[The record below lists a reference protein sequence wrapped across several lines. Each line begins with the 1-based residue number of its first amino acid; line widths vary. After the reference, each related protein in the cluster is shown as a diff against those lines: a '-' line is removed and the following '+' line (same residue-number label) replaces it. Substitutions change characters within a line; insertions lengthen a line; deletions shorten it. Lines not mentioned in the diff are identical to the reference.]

1 MILELVC
8 IDTDSLYIYKFN
20 LHTYSK
26 QTNYIWCL
34 VQPITRDS
42 GWQFDL
48 EMTDTVCDWES
59 SVFIKEIILKNFFSI
74 RSQKHNL
81 KTVFITKKL

>member
-34 VQPITRDS
+34 VQPMDS

>member
-1 MILELVC
+1 MLGT
-8 IDTDSLYIYKFN
+8 TDNNGL
-20 LHTYSK
+20 
-26 QTNYIWCL
+26 
-34 VQPITRDS
+34 R
-42 GWQFDL
+42 
-48 EMTDTVCDWES
+48 MTIRLGNDRHGLR

>member
-34 VQPITRDS
+34 VQPITMDS

-81 KTVFITKKL
+81 KTVFTTKKL